1 MELEEYKQLL
11 KISDITKDKDTKFQ
25 TVINDFRATEAYLE
39 EEAQNIKSS
48 DELWKQHWERVMESV
63 GTNIGPT
70 GSVRRKVKFILIF
83 NLKMTSFLYFP
94 KLIWYYY
101 IFIIWIFTIWELLLA

>member
-1 MELEEYKQLL
+1 MNMELEEYKQLL

-39 EEAQNIKSS
+39 EQVNKTQSS
-48 DELWKQHWERVMESV
+48 DDLCKEHWKRVMDSV

-70 GSVRRKVKFILIF
+70 GSVRRKVNSFYKFLLDYLIF
-83 NLKMTSFLYFP
+83 A
-94 KLIWYYY
+94 LI
-101 IFIIWIFTIWELLLA
+101 IIQN

>member
-1 MELEEYKQLL
+1 MKMNMELEEYKQLL

-48 DELWKQHWERVMESV
+48 DEL
-63 GTNIGPT
+63 
-70 GSVRRKVKFILIF
+70 
-83 NLKMTSFLYFP
+83 
-94 KLIWYYY
+94 
-101 IFIIWIFTIWELLLA
+101 